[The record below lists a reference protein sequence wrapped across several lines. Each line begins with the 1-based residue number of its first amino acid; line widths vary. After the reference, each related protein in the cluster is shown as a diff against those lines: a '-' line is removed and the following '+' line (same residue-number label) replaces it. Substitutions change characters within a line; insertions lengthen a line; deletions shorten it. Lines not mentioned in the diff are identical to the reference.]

1 MAIIAVRRASG
12 FQPGTGTATLASF
25 AAGTHGEGLPGAAP
39 CHFVQ
44 PGVGCDKPLMR
55 HQSILGYAGFR
66 WLKIA
71 GALVALAIAAYIW
84 HRPPAGPG
92 GGTWLGYTLGTIAA
106 LLILWLTWFGVRK
119 RRYRADAGL
128 LLGWLSAHIYLGAS
142 LIVLATLHAAFQ
154 VGWNVHTLAYAL
166 MLGVIVSGFYG
177 VYAYFRYPKAMTENL
192 GEDTQETLLLKI
204 GDFDRESRQ
213 LALGLPDGVNRL
225 VLAATQDTRIGGSW
239 RRQLSGRD
247 PDCATAAAINGLQA
261 IGRTLRGEQARTNQQ
276 LYAVL
281 LRKQELLTRARRDV
295 AMKARLDLWLYFHV
309 PLTIALLAA
318 LITHVISVFFYW

>member
-1 MAIIAVRRASG
+1 MA
-12 FQPGTGTATLASF
+12 
-25 AAGTHGEGLPGAAP
+25 
-39 CHFVQ
+39 
-44 PGVGCDKPLMR
+44 R

-66 WLKIA
+66 WLKIS
-71 GALVALAIAAYIW
+71 GALVTVAIAAYVW
-84 HRPPAGPG
+84 HSPSNGPG

-154 VGWNVHTLAYAL
+154 VGWNIHTLAYAL
-166 MLGVIVSGFYG
+166 MLGVIASGFYG
-177 VYAYFRYPKAMTENL
+177 VYAYFRYPRAMTENL

-213 LALGLPDGVNRL
+213 LALGLPDAVNRL
-225 VLAATQDTRIGGSW
+225 VLAAAQDTRIGGSW

-247 PDCATAAAINGLQA
+247 ADCPTATAITGLQA
-261 IGRTLRGEQARTNQQ
+261 IGRTLRGEQARANQQ
-276 LYAVL
+276 LYAL
-281 LRKQELLTRARRDV
+281 MLRKQELLTRARRDV

-318 LITHVISVFFYW
+318 LVTHVISVFFYW